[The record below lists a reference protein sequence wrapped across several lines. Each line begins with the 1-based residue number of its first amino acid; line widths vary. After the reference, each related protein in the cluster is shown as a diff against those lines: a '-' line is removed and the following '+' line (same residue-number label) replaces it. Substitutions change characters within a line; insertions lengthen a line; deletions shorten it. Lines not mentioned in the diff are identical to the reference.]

1 MPTHRAKI
9 AEGGRLIIP
18 AELRRRLGL
27 HPGSTVILDVS
38 DDELRVRSLNRAV
51 ERAQAIVRSYVPE
64 GVSLS
69 EELIRERREQAAK
82 EAERE

>member
-1 MPTHRAKI
+1 MPVYRAKI
-9 AEGGRLIIP
+9 TEGGRLIVP

-38 DDELRVRSLNRAV
+38 DEELRVRSLNRAV
-51 ERAQAIVRSYVPE
+51 ERAQTIVRNFVPE

-69 EELIRERREQAAK
+69 EELIRERREEAA
-82 EAERE
+82 RE